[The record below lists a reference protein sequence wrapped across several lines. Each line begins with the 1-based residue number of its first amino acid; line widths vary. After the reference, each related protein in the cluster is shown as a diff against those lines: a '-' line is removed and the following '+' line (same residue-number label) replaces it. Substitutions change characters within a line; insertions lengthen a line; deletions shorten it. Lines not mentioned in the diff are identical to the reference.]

1 MRFRKRLVLL
11 GLVPLALA
19 AAALAGQ
26 SSGHRRAN
34 GVIFACA
41 KKHGGGLRVVANPSA
56 CRRGEVALSWNVQGP
71 AGARGATGPA
81 GPAGPPGPA
90 GARGPAGATGP
101 QGVAGANGAPG
112 ARGATGP
119 VGPAGPQGPAG
130 PRLGTLDELNG
141 TACHAPG
148 GNGTLS
154 VSYDAATGAAVIKC
168 VAGSGGG
175 TSELKINEFMTG
187 STGAASN
194 EFVELVNT
202 GTAAADVGGYKVAY
216 RSGAGTSDVTLGTI
230 PSGTTIPAGGF
241 YLFGGSGFAGS
252 AVPDQSFSTALAAT
266 AGGLALRDA
275 SGAIVD
281 SVGYGDATNAFV
293 EGHPAAAPPATAA
306 PGNSAVRLPDG
317 HDTNDNAADFSI
329 SASPTPRAANH

>member
-1 MRFRKRLVLL
+1 MRFRKRVVLL

-81 GPAGPPGPA
+81 GPAGPA

-168 VAGSGGG
+168 VAGGGGG
-175 TSELKINEFMTG
+175 TAELKINEFMTG
-187 STGAASN
+187 STGAAPN

-241 YLFGGSGFAGS
+241 YLFGGSGYAGS

-266 AGGLALRDA
+266 AGGLAVRDA

-293 EGHPAAAPPATAA
+293 EAHPAGAPPATAA

>member
-1 MRFRKRLVLL
+1 MRSRKRVVLL

-26 SSGHRRAN
+26 SSGHRRAK

-41 KKHGGGLRVVANPSA
+41 QKHGGRLRVVANPSA
-56 CRRGEVALSWNVQGP
+56 CRRGEVPLSWNVQGP

-81 GPAGPPGPA
+81 GPAGPA
-90 GARGPAGATGP
+90 GARGPIGATGP
-101 QGVAGANGAPG
+101 QGVAGANGAQG

-119 VGPAGPQGPAG
+119 AGPTGPQGPAG

-141 TACHAPG
+141 SACHAPG

-154 VSYDAATGAAVIKC
+154 VSYDTATGAAVIKC
-168 VAGSGGG
+168 VAGGGG
-175 TSELKINEFMTG
+175 TAELRINEFMTG
-187 STGAASN
+187 LTGAASN

-202 GTAAADVGGYKVAY
+202 STAAADVGGYKLAY

-241 YLFGGSGFAGS
+241 YLFGGSGYAGS

-266 AGGLALRDA
+266 AGGLGLRDA

-293 EGHPAAAPPATAA
+293 EAHAASAPPAAAA

-317 HDTNDNAADFSI
+317 HDSNDNAADFSI

>member
-1 MRFRKRLVLL
+1 MRSRKRVVLL
-11 GLVPLALA
+11 GLVPLALALA

-41 KKHGGGLRVVANPSA
+41 QKHGGRLRVVAKPSA
-56 CRRGEVALSWNVQGP
+56 CRRGEVPLSWNVQGP

-81 GPAGPPGPA
+81 GPAGPA
-90 GARGPAGATGP
+90 GARGPIGATGP
-101 QGVAGANGAPG
+101 QGAAGANGARG

-119 VGPAGPQGPAG
+119 AGPTGPQGPAG

-141 TACHAPG
+141 SVCHAPG
-148 GNGTLS
+148 GNGALS
-154 VSYDAATGAAVIKC
+154 VGYDAATGAAVIKC
-168 VAGSGGG
+168 VAGGGG
-175 TSELKINEFMTG
+175 TAELRINEFMTG

-202 GTAAADVGGYKVAY
+202 GTAAADVGGYRLAY

-241 YLFGGSGFAGS
+241 YLFGGSGYAGS

-266 AGGLALRDA
+266 AGGLGLRDP

-293 EGHPAAAPPATAA
+293 EGHPASAPPAAA
-306 PGNSAVRLPDG
+306 TPGNSAVRLPDG

>member
-1 MRFRKRLVLL
+1 MRFRKRAVLL
-11 GLVPLALA
+11 GLAPLVLAAVALA
-19 AAALAGQ
+19 DQ
-26 SSGHRRAN
+26 SSEHKRPN

-41 KKHGGGLRVVANPSA
+41 KKHGGRLRVVANPSA

-81 GPAGPPGPA
+81 GPVGPA
-90 GARGPAGATGP
+90 GSAGPA
-101 QGVAGANGAPG
+101 G

-119 VGPAGPQGPAG
+119 AGPQGAPGANGAPGPRGATGPAG
-130 PRLGTLDELNG
+130 PRGLAGPKLGTLDELNG
-141 TACHAPG
+141 TACHAPAG
-148 GNGTLS
+148 SGTLS

-168 VAGSGGG
+168 VAGGGG
-175 TSELKINEFMTG
+175 GSAELRINEFMTG
-187 STGAASN
+187 STAAASN

-202 GTAAADVGGYKVAY
+202 GTAAADVSGYKVAY
-216 RSGAGTSDVTLGTI
+216 RSGAGTSDVTLATI

-241 YLFGGSGFAGS
+241 YLLGGSGYAGS
-252 AVPDQSFSTALAAT
+252 ATADQSFSTALAAT
-266 AGGLALRDA
+266 AGGVAVRDA

-281 SVGYGDATNAFV
+281 SVGYGDATNAFI
-293 EGHPAAAPPATAA
+293 EGHPAAAPPAAAA

-317 HDTNDNAADFSI
+317 HDTNDNAADFSV